1 MRAGCLSLW
10 LALLSDVCVAFLR
23 TSPKV
28 SLSQVSPHEEFKA
41 PYVPPGVT
49 PEWVEGNPLAQ
60 YFWNYEKGPVIWKWH
75 HYFGVYHK
83 HLQKL
88 RGQKITMLVIGVQSG
103 GEIGMWQNYFGED
116 KLQFWGVDINP
127 ACKSLEKK
135 YINTHI
141 LVGDQ
146 GDKTSLTTGLDE
158 AGVPAQVDIVID
170 DGSHIIAHQKLTY
183 ETLFWRLKKGG
194 IFITEDTSTS
204 YTDWNP
210 AHHAGSTENFVDFMK
225 RDIDAV
231 NGYYVP
237 GEPSKWTKNVKQVHF
252 YDSMVVSYRE
262 DHSPPVQEQRG
273 TEEIPYCTKGQ
284 ANSCYVTKADV
295 LQGEDAVV
303 LALHESTVKNISSIQ
318 GFSANSTSGS
328 TQAPEAITNASGGIK
343 RFGMSPHDD
352 YTAPAVPAGTTP
364 EWVNN
369 DLAKY
374 FWEHT
379 TGLKIWKWH
388 HYFEAYDYHLSE
400 MRKQDKIK
408 MLVIGV
414 QSGGEIGMW
423 QNYFGADKLEFYGVD
438 VNPACK
444 KLEADFKNTKVV
456 IGDQGDETFLRT
468 TIHETV
474 PKDLD
479 IIIDDGSHICLH
491 QTLTFDILFWSLKP
505 KGGVFITEDVATSYT
520 AADSKFRYWSS
531 ETFVDHMKKGIDS
544 INNYYVP
551 HSAVGDFQRETNQ
564 MHFYDS
570 MVVAVRSPHPT
581 PAQEQKGT
589 DFIPYCTPG
598 QKNGCLTL

>member
-1 MRAGCLSLW
+1 MRGGLLSLW
-10 LALLSDVCVAFLR
+10 LASLSDVCVAYLR

-28 SLSQVSPHEEFKA
+28 SLTGVSPHEEFKA

-49 PEWVEGNPLAQ
+49 PEWVVGNPLAE
-60 YFWNYEKGPVIWKWH
+60 YFWTYKEGPVIWKWH

-83 HLQKL
+83 HLAKF
-88 RGQKITMLVIGVQSG
+88 RGKKVTMLVVGVQSG
-103 GEIGMWQNYFGED
+103 GEIGMWQNYFGAD
-116 KLQFWGVDINP
+116 NLQFWGVDINP

-135 YINTHI
+135 YKNTHI

-146 GDKTSLTTGLDE
+146 GDKTSLTTGLTE
-158 AGVPAQVDIVID
+158 AGVPQEVDIVID

-183 ETLFWRLKKGG
+183 DLLFWRLKKNG

-204 YTDWNP
+204 YTTWNP
-210 AHHAGSTENFVDFMK
+210 AHHAGSADTFVDYMK
-225 RDIDAV
+225 KDIDAV
-231 NGYYVP
+231 NGYYMAAPV
-237 GEPSKWTKNVKQVHF
+237 SKWTKNLKQIHF
-252 YDSMVVSYRE
+252 YDSMIVSYRE
-262 DHSPPVQEQRG
+262 DHAEPVQEQRG
-273 TEEIPYCTKGQ
+273 KEEIPYCTSGQ
-284 ANSCYVTKADV
+284 SNDCYIA
-295 LQGEDAVV
+295 QGEDAVV
-303 LALHESTVKNISSIQ
+303 LALQNNSLYQLKLTSLERSVNKTTNHI
-318 GFSANSTSGS
+318 ANSSV
-328 TQAPEAITNASGGIK
+328 APISRWGA
-343 RFGMSPHDD
+343 SPHDE
-352 YTAPAVPAGTTP
+352 YKAPAVPAGVTP
-364 EWVNN
+364 DWVNN

-374 FWEHT
+374 FFEHT
-379 TGLKIWKWH
+379 EGLKIWKWH
-388 HYFEAYDYHLSE
+388 HYFEVYDRHMRD

-444 KLEADFKNTKVV
+444 KLEKDFKNTKIL
-456 IGDQGDETFLRT
+456 IGDQGDEAFIRT
-468 TIHETV
+468 KIHETV

-479 IIIDDGSHICLH
+479 IIIDDGSHICKH
-491 QTLTFDILFWSLKP
+491 QSLSFDILFWSLKP
-505 KGGVFITEDVATSYT
+505 NGGVFITEDVATSYT
-520 AADSKFRYWSS
+520 AADSKFRYWST
-531 ETFVDHMKKGIDS
+531 ETFVEHMKKGIDS

-551 HSAVGDFQRETNQ
+551 NSVAGDWQKECNQ
-564 MHFYDS
+564 LHFYDS